1 MTFYQLTKNLW
12 EIIDDIA
19 NDLIATA
26 AWQEGDATWTTAVKT
41 AENARRV
48 VQHIADGMYLSLI
61 QSNTQRQAGAQA
73 YYAKGLIVVFSD
85 GWNAGAHTPSG
96 NIHIVYVPFEGK
108 SATGVNAD
116 LAAFAIPYS
125 LFTGSGGFALVGVP
139 PINATDN
146 YQSNFIVVV
155 ERNTAKLYADGYTN
169 FYILADG
176 NYINV
181 AFNDYDCG
189 AALFG
194 VAVRWWRYTHPF
206 HIQSH
211 GTSAVPIGY
220 DRAYNA
226 FKSIG
231 DGKAYFMKPVLH
243 NEITHVYPWLQPEF
257 WIAIDSTKVNLAD
270 GDEIAMPAPATKKY
284 MVTLKQSPDSATYIY
299 YAIIETE

>member
-12 EIIDDIA
+12 EIIDVIA
-19 NDLIATA
+19 DDLIATA

-48 VQHIADGMYLSLI
+48 VQHIADGTYLSLI
-61 QSNTQRQAGAQA
+61 QCNAQRQAGATTK
-73 YYAKGLIVVFSD
+73 YAKGLLVVFSD

-96 NIHIVYVPFEGK
+96 NIYVTFVPFECRN
-108 SATGVNAD
+108 ATGVNAD

-125 LFTGSGGFALVGVP
+125 LFTGSGGFALVGIP
-139 PINATDN
+139 PINATDD
-146 YQSNFIVVV
+146 YQSNFIVIV
-155 ERNTAKLYADGYTN
+155 ERNTGKLYADGYTN
-169 FYILADG
+169 FYILVDG
-176 NYINV
+176 NYLQTD
-181 AFNDYDCG
+181 FNTNNCG

-194 VAVRWWRYTHPF
+194 VNVRWYRYTHPF
-206 HIQSH
+206 YIQSQ
-211 GTSAVPIGY
+211 GAGVGL
-220 DRAYNA
+220 DKAYSA

-243 NEITHVYPWLQPEF
+243 NEITNVYPWLQPEF
-257 WIAIDSTKVNLAD
+257 WIAIDSTKANLAD